1 MTVDKDEELTME
13 RDPLIVLNPT
23 IAVTD
28 KKIRLANR
36 LTTLEGAV
44 LGLLGNRKWNA
55 DALLEEIGAIL
66 ARDYGVRSTVSVA
79 KHSSSRIAQPELFN
93 KLVDNCDAAI
103 SGIGDCGSSSS
114 FSVCDAL
121 ELERKGTPAA
131 ALVTEALT
139 FNAAA
144 TAERLGAAGFVFAT
158 VPHPIASLL
167 LGEIREIAQD
177 VTLPIS
183 QILLGKHGT

>member
-1 MTVDKDEELTME
+1 MMVDENEELTME
-13 RDPLIVLNPT
+13 RNPLIVLNPT

-28 KKIRLANR
+28 KKVRLANR

-44 LGLLGNRKWNA
+44 LGLLGNRKRNA
-55 DALLEEIGAIL
+55 DALLEEIGVIL
-66 ARDYGVRSTVSVA
+66 ARDYGVRSTISVA
-79 KHSSSRIAQPELFN
+79 KNSSSRIAQPELFD

-121 ELERKGTPAA
+121 EIERKGTPAT
-131 ALVTEALT
+131 ALVTEALS

-144 TAERLGAAGFVFAT
+144 TAGRLCAAEFVFAT
-158 VPHPIASLL
+158 VPHPIGSLL
-167 LGEIREIAQD
+167 LGEIREIAQN

-183 QILLGKHGT
+183 QILLGKYVA